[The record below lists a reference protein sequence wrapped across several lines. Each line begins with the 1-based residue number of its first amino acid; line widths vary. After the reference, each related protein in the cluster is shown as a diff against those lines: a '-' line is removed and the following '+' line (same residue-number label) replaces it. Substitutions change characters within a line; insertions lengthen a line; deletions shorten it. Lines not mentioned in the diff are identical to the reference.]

1 MSIAQI
7 HFDDLQASPDQQEGE
22 GGCAGAVRG
31 LGHPNIAIFQ
41 VYFDELQG
49 APKISK
55 KTKAEAQGLSE
66 AEQIAMQDRMFA
78 EARARSGL

>member
-1 MSIAQI
+1 M
-7 HFDDLQASPDQQEGE
+7 L
-22 GGCAGAVRG
+22 RM
-31 LGHPNIAIFQ
+31 
-41 VYFDELQG
+41 QG

-66 AEQIAMQDRMFA
+66 AEQIAMQVIRRQQQHQRCAEQRVDVRNLVHVIQLATFRRYNKGCSVQDRMFA

>member
-1 MSIAQI
+1 MYQI
-7 HFDDLQASPDQQEGE
+7 Y
-22 GGCAGAVRG
+22 CACC
-31 LGHPNIAIFQ
+31 
-41 VYFDELQG
+41 LQG

-66 AEQIAMQDRMFA
+66 AEQIAMQDRLFA